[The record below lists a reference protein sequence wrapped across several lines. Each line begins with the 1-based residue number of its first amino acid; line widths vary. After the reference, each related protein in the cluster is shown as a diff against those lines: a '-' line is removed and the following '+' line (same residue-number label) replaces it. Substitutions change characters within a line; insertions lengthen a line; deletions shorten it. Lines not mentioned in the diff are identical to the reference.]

1 MSAKSILDMIR
12 ERQGITVL
20 NPKTPEEKK
29 RYEFEHS
36 MRKAPVSKD
45 DWQEFK
51 RKFVEEYGNEKVKS
65 DGMTNSE
72 FLQYLKD
79 GTREGAD
86 PYPDS
91 EKLRDFLRRL

>member
-12 ERQGITVL
+12 ERQGMTAAQRAEAD
-20 NPKTPEEKK
+20 KGK
-29 RYEFEHS
+29 EF
-36 MRKAPVSKD
+36 KQAPVSKD

-51 RKFVEEYGNEKVKS
+51 RKFLEEYGDEKVQL
-65 DGMTNSE
+65 DGMTHSE

-86 PYPDS
+86 PYS
-91 EKLRDFLRRL
+91 GSQKLRDLLRRL